1 MYRIIVIVIVASAM
15 YQTFRRYREQRM
27 SAVVSV
33 LWGLFWL
40 AVLVFGLVPNLSNEI
55 TSRLGIGRG
64 ADLFFFFSILIL
76 LYLNFLLL
84 GRLERVKSELTELTR
99 AIALRDAGL
108 GESSDFKREEE
119 ERAGD
124 K

>member
-1 MYRIIVIVIVASAM
+1 MYRVLVIVIVASAL
-15 YQTFRRYREQRM
+15 YQTFRRYREHRL
-27 SAVVSV
+27 SPGAAA
-33 LWGLFWL
+33 LWALFWL
-40 AVLVFGLVPNLSNEI
+40 AVLVFGLVPDLSNKI
-55 TSRLGIGRG
+55 TLVVGIGRG
-64 ADLFFFFSILIL
+64 ADLFFFFSILML

-108 GESSDFKREEE
+108 GETADFKHEE